1 MSDPVSAVRD
11 LLTGIPVK
19 VRRTVYGLV
28 GLVILVDGI
37 WDFLPASID
46 DKVVTTFGVL
56 GSVLARATDAP
67 GAGAHWGAEAWHPHL
82 PRGQRNV
89 LPQVGS
95 FAQVLYGP
103 SDNAEGT
110 LNIVGAL
117 RKAMATTGYSDVKE
131 FQRVEMVVTA

>member
-1 MSDPVSAVRD
+1 MGRSGD
-11 LLTGIPVK
+11 IVK
-19 VRRTVYGLV
+19 AFACGA
-28 GLVILVDGI
+28 D
-37 WDFLPASID
+37 AAM
-46 DKVVTTFGVL
+46 L

-82 PRGQRNV
+82 PRGQRNR
-89 LPQVGS
+89 LPQVGA
-95 FAQVLYGP
+95 FAQVLLGP